1 MGCKILTK
9 EELVGRLE
17 RLWAETAYFPT
28 HFLSKEDLT
37 PFLQADQVWCWEATE
52 IPAEEVPDRL
62 RQDLGELRQ
71 KEGRGIGRS
80 LLCLWVSTAHNLE
93 TLEWAIGAISLELE
107 VEGLLFDILLRE
119 DLEETKLG
127 LLLLVTRH
135 DQSVQKEMPHHSS
148 MALPLP
154 LGWDQS
160 GRVVEGD
167 LEKLRHLLVAGRT
180 STGIGEYIDSLLR
193 SLLHQDGDQEI
204 RMLLIPSPGG
214 KLLRHAGDPHL
225 LLPTITDTREAVYAL
240 QKAVMELEQRRRLFS
255 IAGVKD
261 IQAYNALADTATI
274 PAILVVLEELAGLMN
289 TAANETEEVICQIA
303 QQGHTAGI
311 HLILATKCPDPAVIT
326 GFIKL
331 YVPSRIS
338 FAVDSAMESRIT
350 IDTSGAEHLGEEE
363 LLYRPL
369 GVGKPIRLKIEQR
382 HCSGR

>member
-1 MGCKILTK
+1 MEREMLTK

-17 RLWAETAYFPT
+17 WLWAEPPYFST
-28 HFLSKEDLT
+28 HFLTKEDFT
-37 PFLQADQVWCWEATE
+37 PFLQADQVWCWQATE
-52 IPAEEVPDRL
+52 IPAKEVPDWL
-62 RQDLGELRQ
+62 RQDLSELRQ

-80 LLCLWVSTAHNLE
+80 LLCLWASTAHNLE
-93 TLEWAIGAISLELE
+93 TLEWAIGALGLELE
-107 VEGLLFDILLRE
+107 VGDLNFEVLLRE

-127 LLLLVTRH
+127 LLLLAVMKNRST
-135 DQSVQKEMPHHSS
+135 QKEMTHHSS
-148 MALPLP
+148 VALPLP
-154 LGWDQS
+154 LGLDQS
-160 GRVVEGD
+160 GHAVEGD
-167 LEKLRHLLVAGRT
+167 LGKLCHLLVAGRT
-180 STGIGEYIDSLLR
+180 STGIGDYIDSLLR

-204 RMLLIPSPGG
+204 RMLLISSPGG

-255 IAGVKD
+255 MAGVKD

-338 FAVDSAMESRIT
+338 FAVDSAMESRII

-382 HCSGR
+382 HCSSR